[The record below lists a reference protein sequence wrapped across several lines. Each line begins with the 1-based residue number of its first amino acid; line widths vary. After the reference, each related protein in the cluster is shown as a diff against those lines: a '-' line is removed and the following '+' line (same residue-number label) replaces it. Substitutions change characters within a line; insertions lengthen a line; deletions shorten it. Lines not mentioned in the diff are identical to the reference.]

1 MTDFITVLSYPFMQR
16 ALIVGILISVCSALL
31 GASLVLKRY
40 SMIGD
45 GLSHVGFGALALA
58 ATLNLAPLIIAIPVV
73 IVAAVLL
80 LRLAGNSKIKGDSA
94 IAVISTSA
102 LAIGVI
108 IVSVSGTNTDLSNYM
123 FGSILSLSR
132 EDTVTSIVVTVLVA
146 ILFLFFYHRIFA
158 VTFDEEFSK
167 ATGTKV
173 SLFNTILAVLTSVTV
188 VIGMRMMGTLLVS
201 SLIIFPALS
210 SIRVCKTFKGVTI
223 TAAVISVL
231 SFLTGLFL
239 SYKLSFPTGATIV
252 ITNLSILLVSYV
264 YKKIKDKITPEINA
278 KVEETLNDWFGV
290 EYELIET

>member
-264 YKKIKDKITPEINA
+264 YKKIKDKILINNQ
-278 KVEETLNDWFGV
+278 V
-290 EYELIET
+290 

>member
-31 GASLVLKRY
+31 GVSLVLKRY

-58 ATLNLAPLIIAIPVV
+58 ATLNLAPLIVAIPVV
-73 IVAAVLL
+73 IVAAILL
-80 LRLAGNSKIKGDSA
+80 LRLAGNSKMKGDSA

-102 LAIGVI
+102 LALGVI
-108 IVSVSGTNTDLSNYM
+108 IVSVNGTNTDLSNYM
-123 FGSILSLSR
+123 FGSILSLSTQ
-132 EDTVTSIVVTVLVA
+132 DTVTSIIVTILVSF
-146 ILFLFFYHRIFA
+146 LFIFFYHRIFA
-158 VTFDEEFSK
+158 ITFDEEFSK

-173 SLFNTILAVLTSVTV
+173 TLFNTILAVLTSVTV

-210 SIRVCKTFKGVTI
+210 SIRVCKTFKGVTV

-231 SFLTGLFL
+231 SFLVGLFL

-252 ITNLSILLVSYV
+252 ITNLLILLVSYI
-264 YKKIKDKITPEINA
+264 YKKIKDKILINNQ
-278 KVEETLNDWFGV
+278 V
-290 EYELIET
+290 

>member
-31 GASLVLKRY
+31 GVSLVLKRY

-58 ATLNLAPLIIAIPVV
+58 ATLNLAPLIVAIPVV
-73 IVAAVLL
+73 IVAAILL
-80 LRLAGNSKIKGDSA
+80 LRLAGNSKMKGDSA

-102 LAIGVI
+102 LALGVI
-108 IVSVSGTNTDLSNYM
+108 IVSVNGTNTDLSNYM
-123 FGSILSLSR
+123 FGSILSLNTQ
-132 EDTVTSIVVTVLVA
+132 DTVTSIIVTILVSF
-146 ILFLFFYHRIFA
+146 LFIFFYHRIFA
-158 VTFDEEFSK
+158 ITFDEEFSK

-173 SLFNTILAVLTSVTV
+173 TLFNTILAVLTSVTV

-210 SIRVCKTFKGVTI
+210 SIRVCKTFKGVTV

-231 SFLTGLFL
+231 SFLVGLFL

-252 ITNLSILLVSYV
+252 VTNLCILILSFLYR
-264 YKKIKDKITPEINA
+264 KITDKLKLKKNYKNA
-278 KVEETLNDWFGV
+278 P
-290 EYELIET
+290 

>member
-31 GASLVLKRY
+31 GVSLVLKRY

-45 GLSHVGFGALALA
+45 GLSHVGFGALAFA
-58 ATLNLAPLIIAIPVV
+58 ATLNLAPLIVAIPVV
-73 IVAAVLL
+73 IVAAILL
-80 LRLAGNSKIKGDSA
+80 LRLAGNSKMKGDSA

-102 LAIGVI
+102 LALGVI
-108 IVSVSGTNTDLSNYM
+108 IVSVNGTNTDLSNYM
-123 FGSILSLSR
+123 FGSILSLDTQ
-132 EDTVTSIVVTVLVA
+132 DTVTSIIVTILVSF
-146 ILFLFFYHRIFA
+146 LFIFFYHRIFA
-158 VTFDEEFSK
+158 ITFDEEFSK

-173 SLFNTILAVLTSVTV
+173 TFFNTVLAVLTSVTV

-210 SIRVCKTFKGVTI
+210 SIRVCKTFKGVTV

-231 SFLTGLFL
+231 SFLVGLFL

-252 ITNLSILLVSYV
+252 ITNLLILLVSYI
-264 YKKIKDKITPEINA
+264 YKKIKDKILINNQ
-278 KVEETLNDWFGV
+278 V
-290 EYELIET
+290 

>member
-31 GASLVLKRY
+31 GVSLVLKRY

-58 ATLNLAPLIIAIPVV
+58 ATLNLAPLIVAIPVV
-73 IVAAVLL
+73 IVAAILL
-80 LRLAGNSKIKGDSA
+80 LRLAGNSKMKGDSA

-102 LAIGVI
+102 LALGVI
-108 IVSVSGTNTDLSNYM
+108 IVSVNGTNTDLSNYM
-123 FGSILSLSR
+123 FGSILSLDTQ
-132 EDTVTSIVVTVLVA
+132 DTVTSIIVTILVSF
-146 ILFLFFYHRIFA
+146 LFIFFYHRIFA
-158 VTFDEEFSK
+158 ITFDEEFSK

-173 SLFNTILAVLTSVTV
+173 TLFNTILAVLTSVTV

-210 SIRVCKTFKGVTI
+210 SIRVCKTFKGVTV

-231 SFLTGLFL
+231 SFLVGLFL

-252 ITNLSILLVSYV
+252 ITNLLILLVSYI
-264 YKKIKDKITPEINA
+264 YKKIKDKILINNQ
-278 KVEETLNDWFGV
+278 V
-290 EYELIET
+290 